1 MAAMKKTLRFVVA
14 VLCLLTVLPLGAA
27 DFSFVPVLAISV
39 FRIGGH
45 SHTCRSADAEQSVV
59 ETKLAEWAKRNRVD
73 AMGLGSPWTA
83 ENAKT
88 AAYIEKEWRD
98 NYYAGVMEGAKR
110 KFDMAEVESKLAKIN
125 SAPGNATLFYLDN
138 ETPKQR
144 YGHLWHV
151 GFKATGPSWHDYDQ
165 GLRAWYSS
173 YDDGDAAINPVNG
186 KPQRRRTYR
195 EIVNEQRAAGAICI
209 WAHPTSWWTTDG
221 DPNGPF
227 TTNIAAEM
235 LPELMEDGYLDGM
248 TVVGYDAF
256 HRDYQALWF
265 ALLDRGYRV
274 PAFAELDISF
284 VHNTT
289 SWDTSFF
296 NLLPNDGKT
305 KLTEEWIVKEFK
317 AAHHTA
323 SSGPVVFLTVDDV
336 QQGGEVASGEGKM
349 HLASVVLE
357 PAPGEKKLSK
367 VELIGRGGEVLQTA
381 RDVEAERLVF
391 TVRGTDAG
399 GYLVVR
405 VFGEN
410 DGDYAY
416 KPQQHVRHC
425 AVTNPVWLRTPAFQ
439 PPAPIRTKVDHMAN
453 PKVREL
459 MDYLAKGLFR
469 KDYNKGCTPG
479 IVPVSA
485 WRMDEMAAA
494 LRWDPTK

>member
-1 MAAMKKTLRFVVA
+1 MLRTS
-14 VLCLLTVLPLGAA
+14 LTVP
-27 DFSFVPVLAISV
+27 
-39 FRIGGH
+39 
-45 SHTCRSADAEQSVV
+45 
-59 ETKLAEWAKRNRVD
+59 N
-73 AMGLGSPWTA
+73 
-83 ENAKT
+83 
-88 AAYIEKEWRD
+88 
-98 NYYAGVMEGAKR
+98 
-110 KFDMAEVESKLAKIN
+110 
-125 SAPGNATLFYLDN
+125 
-138 ETPKQR
+138 
-144 YGHLWHV
+144 
-151 GFKATGPSWHDYDQ
+151 WHDYDQ
-165 GLRAWYSS
+165 GILNA
-173 YDDGDAAINPVNG
+173 P
-186 KPQRRRTYR
+186 RRTYR
-195 EIVNEQRAAGAICI
+195 EVVDEQRAAGAICV

-284 VHNTT
+284 FHNTT

-323 SSGPVVFLTVDDV
+323 SSGPIVFLTVDGV
-336 QQGGEVASGEGKM
+336 RQGGEVVSGNVVSGEYKA
-349 HLASVVLE
+349 HVVTIEAE
-357 PAPGEKKLSK
+357 PAPGEKKLSR
-367 VELIGRGGEVLQTA
+367 VELIGRGGEILRT
-381 RDVEAERLVF
+381 ERNFWGGKIEWLVK
-391 TVRGTDAG
+391 GTDAG
-399 GYLVVR
+399 GYLIAR

-410 DGDYAY
+410 DGDYVY

-439 PPAPIRTKVDHMAN
+439 PPAPIKTKVDHMKN

-469 KDYNKGCTPG
+469 KDYYKGCTPG

-494 LRWDPTK
+494 LKWDPSAK

>member
-1 MAAMKKTLRFVVA
+1 MKNA
-14 VLCLLTVLPLGAA
+14 VLFNLTLAFAA
-27 DFSFVPVLAISV
+27 FTACGEISV

-45 SHTCRSADAEQSVV
+45 SHTCRTADAVQSDV
-59 ETKLAEWAKRNRVD
+59 EAKLAEWAKRNRVD
-73 AMGLGSPWTA
+73 AMGLGSPWTV

-88 AAYIEKEWRD
+88 AAYVEKEWRD
-98 NYYAGVMEGAKR
+98 NYYAGVTNGQKR
-110 KFDMAEVESKLAKIN
+110 FFDPDDVNAMIRRVN
-125 SAPGNATLFYLDN
+125 SAPGNQTLYFLDN
-138 ETPKQR
+138 ETPKQC

-151 GFKATGPSWHDYDQ
+151 GFKMTVPSWHDYDQ
-165 GLRAWYSS
+165 GILNA
-173 YDDGDAAINPVNG
+173 P
-186 KPQRRRTYR
+186 RRTYR
-195 EIVNEQRAAGAICI
+195 EVVDEQRAAGAICV
-209 WAHPTSWWTTDG
+209 WAHPTSWWTTNG

-248 TVVGYDAF
+248 TVVGYDAY

-284 VHNTT
+284 YHNTT

-323 SSGPVVFLTVDDV
+323 SSGPIVFLTVDGV
-336 QQGGEVASGEGKM
+336 RQGGEVVSGNVV
-349 HLASVVLE
+349 SVKHKVHVVTIEAE
-357 PAPGEKKLSK
+357 PAPGEKKLSR
-367 VELIGRGGEVLQTA
+367 VELIGRGGEILRT
-381 RDVEAERLVF
+381 ERNFLGGKIEWLVK
-391 TVRGTDAG
+391 GTDAG

-416 KPQQHVRHC
+416 RMQQHVRHC

-439 PPAPIRTKVDHMAN
+439 PPAPIKTKIDHMKN

-485 WRMDEMAAA
+485 WRIDEMAEA
-494 LRWDPTK
+494 LKWEPSK

>member
-1 MAAMKKTLRFVVA
+1 MSGTLCTILA
-14 VLCLLTVLPLGAA
+14 
-27 DFSFVPVLAISV
+27 AISV

-45 SHTCRSADAEQSVV
+45 SHTCRTADGDQTVV
-59 ETKLAEWAKRNRVD
+59 EAKLAEWAERNHVD

-88 AAYIEKEWRD
+88 ARYVEKEWRD
-98 NYYAGVMEGAKR
+98 NYYAGVTNGQKR
-110 KFDMAEVESKLAKIN
+110 FFDPDDVNAMIRRVNA
-125 SAPGNATLFYLDN
+125 APGNKTLYYLDN
-138 ETPKQR
+138 ETPKQC

-151 GFKATGPSWHDYDQ
+151 GFKMTVPNWHDYDQ
-165 GLRAWYSS
+165 GILNA
-173 YDDGDAAINPVNG
+173 P
-186 KPQRRRTYR
+186 RRTYR
-195 EIVNEQRAAGAICI
+195 EVVDEQRAAGAICV
-209 WAHPTSWWTTDG
+209 WAHPTSWWTTNG

-284 VHNTT
+284 FHNTT

-323 SSGPVVFLTVDDV
+323 SSGPVVFLTVDGV
-336 QQGGEVASGEGKM
+336 RQGGEVVSGNVVSGEYKA
-349 HLASVVLE
+349 HVVTIEAE
-357 PAPGEKKLSK
+357 PAPGEKKLSR
-367 VELIGRGGEVLQTA
+367 VELIGRGGEILRT
-381 RDVEAERLVF
+381 ERNFWGGKIEWV
-391 TVRGTDAG
+391 VKGTDAG
-399 GYLVVR
+399 GYLIAR

-410 DGDYAY
+410 DGDYVY
-416 KPQQHVRHC
+416 KMQQHVRHC

-439 PPAPIRTKVDHMAN
+439 PPAPIRTKVDHMKN

-469 KDYNKGCTPG
+469 KDYYKGCTPG

-485 WRMDEMAAA
+485 WRIDEMAEA
-494 LRWDPTK
+494 LKWEPSK

>member
-1 MAAMKKTLRFVVA
+1 MSGTLCA
-14 VLCLLTVLPLGAA
+14 VLA
-27 DFSFVPVLAISV
+27 AISV

-45 SHTCRSADAEQSVV
+45 SHTCRGTDFKQDEIEAR
-59 ETKLAEWAKRNRVD
+59 LHEWAARNEVD

-88 AAYIEKEWRD
+88 ARYFEHDWRD
-98 NYYAGVMEGAKR
+98 RYYAGDLDGAKR
-110 KFDMAEVESKLAKIN
+110 AFDPAEVEAMIARVN
-125 SAPGNATLFYLDN
+125 AAPGNRTLYYVDN

-151 GFKATGPSWHDYDQ
+151 GFKMKVPNWHDYDQ
-165 GLRAWYSS
+165 GLHVWYSP
-173 YDDGDAAINPVNG
+173 YDDAESPTNAVTGRPDS
-186 KPQRRRTYR
+186 RRTYR
-195 EIVNEQRAAGAICI
+195 QVVDEQRAAGAICV

-274 PAFAELDISF
+274 PAFAELDISIG
-284 VHNTT
+284 HNTV
-289 SWDTSFF
+289 SWDTAFF

-323 SSGPVVFLTVDDV
+323 SSGPVVFMTVDGV
-336 QQGGEVASGEGKM
+336 RQGGELESGAGKV
-349 HLASVVLE
+349 HKVTVNAE
-357 PAPGEKKLSK
+357 PAKGEKKLAR
-367 VELIGRGGEVLQTA
+367 VELLGRGGEILK
-381 RDVEAERLVF
+381 
-391 TVRGTDAG
+391 TVRDFEGGTIEWEVAGADAG
-399 GYLVVR
+399 GYLIVR

-410 DGDYAY
+410 DGDYVY
-416 KPQQHVRHC
+416 EMQQHVRHC
-425 AVTNPVWLRTPAFQ
+425 AVTNPVWLRTDAFRA
-439 PPAPIRTKVDHMAN
+439 PAPIKTKVDHMKN

-494 LRWDPTK
+494 LKGE